1 MTNEDYYKEL
11 HATGRHYSTQSWAT
25 LVSFLIVVGWILSGI
40 NFNVLFQPD
49 PSNLFHLFFAGVAS
63 LILLLKFLREHG
75 WILLI
80 QSEINKMDE
89 DKTHLPLYSSDK
101 LSELLMERK
110 ISLNSIPLFEE
121 ELFKFRVS
129 RWLIWTMFLTMVV
142 IFGMLIY
149 ILTL

>member
-1 MTNEDYYKEL
+1 MTNEDYCREL
-11 HATGRHYSTQSWAT
+11 HATGRHYSNQSWAT

-40 NFNVLFQPD
+40 NFNTLFQPD
-49 PSNLFHLFFAGVAS
+49 PSNLFHLFFAGVLS

-101 LSELLMERK
+101 LSELLMEQK

-129 RWLIWTMFLTMVV
+129 RWLIWTMFLTTIVS
-142 IFGMLIY
+142 FGTIIY
-149 ILTL
+149 ILVL